1 VRQLLCRI
9 LKATAAIACGSLIV
23 LIASLLAIRVT
34 TSGVSFWL
42 VLGIVSIG
50 LTWLLKWA
58 IVSVGRIA
66 GKHWNMLRP
75 AQNATLVIISTITVL
90 AAAEG
95 LLTVLERR
103 APLDHP
109 KKPERVMPPSATAT
123 VATVWTEA
131 ALIHTLEE
139 YGARVPLGGLVERA
153 IWRHSLLTM
162 PPEWERSA
170 TETNGE
176 IRSYRW
182 HGALHI
188 FDRNGMRRMTPFP
201 PKLEDRCRILV
212 VGDSLTYG
220 TGIDEAQTYAA
231 TAERLLEQH
240 YRVEFLNLGVGGANS
255 EDVLDSIRRFM
266 PELHPDLVVYG
277 VCHNDFLPS
286 GVGMLTAEHAYA
298 FPLLKS
304 LKHALMRHSRIMR
317 LTSDAYHT
325 ALLRLGLRAD
335 FYDQILANFRD
346 YQGRFARDVKLMNDE
361 VVAQGLPPITAI
373 VLDQFPA
380 PRSRGHRIT
389 EVAES
394 ALQSARMRVIATDSY
409 YRHFAGAN
417 FWISKWEGHPNEIAH
432 AIWATMICAELEG
445 RSELARFRKEQEIK
459 EQASR
464 SP

>member
-1 VRQLLCRI
+1 MRLLLCRI
-9 LKATAAIACGSLIV
+9 LNAAAAIACGSLIV
-23 LIASLLAIRVT
+23 LIASLLAIRVA
-34 TSGVSFWL
+34 SGVLFWL
-42 VLGIVSIG
+42 VLGIASIG

-103 APLDHP
+103 APPNQP
-109 KKPERVMPPSATAT
+109 KKPARVIPPSAT
-123 VATVWTEA
+123 VATVGTEA

-139 YGARVPLGGLVERA
+139 YGVRVPLGGLVERA

-162 PPEWERSA
+162 PPEWERTA

-188 FDRNGMRRMTPFP
+188 FDRNGLRRTIPFP
-201 PKLEDRCRILV
+201 PKQEDRCRILV

-240 YRVEFLNLGVGGANS
+240 YRVEFLNLGVGGAES
-255 EDVLDSIRRFM
+255 EDVLASIRRFM
-266 PELHPDLVVYG
+266 PELHPDLVFYG

-286 GVGMLTAEHAYA
+286 GVGMQTAEHAYA
-298 FPLLKS
+298 LPLRKS
-304 LKHALMRHSRIMR
+304 LKHALMRHSRVIR
-317 LTSDAYHT
+317 LTSDAYHA
-325 ALLRLGLRAD
+325 ALLRLGLRAE
-335 FYDQILANFRD
+335 FYDQILANFGD

-380 PRSRGHRIT
+380 PGSRGHRIT

-394 ALQSARMRVIATDSY
+394 ALKSAGMRVIATDSY
-409 YRHFAGAN
+409 YRHFAGTN
-417 FWISKWEGHPNEIAH
+417 LWISKWEGHPNEIAH
-432 AIWATMICAELEG
+432 AIWATMISAHLEG
-445 RSELARFRKEQEIK
+445 RSELARFRKEQ
-459 EQASR
+459 ASR